1 MGARVL
7 IVDDEPD
14 VATYLATVLR
24 AHGHRP
30 EVAGSVA
37 EGFARLDEGLPD
49 LICLDIMMPKESGI
63 SMYARLKSESRTRSI
78 PVLVISGVAPVGQ
91 FDFRAYLPD
100 ESIPPPEQF
109 LEKPVAVEEF
119 VAAVARLAVPRSSS
133 PGASE
138 P

>member
-1 MGARVL
+1 VGARVL

-30 EVAGSVA
+30 EVAGSVE
-37 EGFARLDEGLPD
+37 EGFTRLDEALPD

-63 SMYARLKSESRTRSI
+63 SMYARLKRESRTRSI
-78 PVLVISGVAPVGQ
+78 PVLVISGVATAGQ

>member
-37 EGFARLDEGLPD
+37 EGFARLDEALPD

-78 PVLVISGVAPVGQ
+78 PVLVISGVAPAGQ

-109 LEKPVAVEEF
+109 LEKPVAVQEF
-119 VAAVARLAVPRSSS
+119 LAAVARLVVPRSPS